1 MMKMMEKWYR
11 GGGGELM
18 CKCLLRQLVQ
28 YLFSLHHGSFNMWIV
43 ALIVY
48 QKQTKSRGI
57 LHRQLSTWNPVAM
70 FRSQG
75 ENMFWQEECRGTMD
89 EILSE
94 KEEIIIWGVIIDVF
108 FKCICFIAQEGNNDS
123 VQVRS
128 DKDQLIE
135 MEVCGM
141 RWGGSVVVKDKLDG
155 GGYILRQ
162 ESPKK

>member
-1 MMKMMEKWYR
+1 M
-11 GGGGELM
+11 
-18 CKCLLRQLVQ
+18 
-28 YLFSLHHGSFNMWIV
+28 
-43 ALIVY
+43 
-48 QKQTKSRGI
+48 
-57 LHRQLSTWNPVAM
+57 AM
-70 FRSQG
+70 YRSQG

-141 RWGGSVVVKDKLDG
+141 R
-155 GGYILRQ
+155 
-162 ESPKK
+162 